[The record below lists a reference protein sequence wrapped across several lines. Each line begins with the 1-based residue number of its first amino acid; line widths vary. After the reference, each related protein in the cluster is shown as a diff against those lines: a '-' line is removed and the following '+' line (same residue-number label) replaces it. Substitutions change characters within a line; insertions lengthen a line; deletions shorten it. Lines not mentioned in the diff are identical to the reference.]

1 MASFDDIAAR
11 VREITGKMSPLGERT
26 ATSDERLI
34 EDLGYDS
41 VTFMELSLALEGEF
55 DINVIEEDAVADL
68 ATVGDVER
76 LIGKVTGAAPQ
87 DA

>member
-26 ATSDERLI
+26 ATSEERLI